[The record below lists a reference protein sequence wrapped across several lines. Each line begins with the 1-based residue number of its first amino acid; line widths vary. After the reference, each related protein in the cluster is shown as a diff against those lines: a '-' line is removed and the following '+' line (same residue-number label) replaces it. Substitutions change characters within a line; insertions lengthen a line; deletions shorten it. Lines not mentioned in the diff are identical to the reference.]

1 VLELLGADGRG
12 DYALLLVT
20 FDVVF
25 PATLALVFSSWF
37 SVLLAPRAARI
48 MRAVAFATLALDYAE
63 NVVCG
68 ALVATFPDEP
78 VWLAAL
84 QGVLTAV
91 KLAGYALSTVA
102 LLAGAA
108 RKVLARSRHRAP
120 SPDQRPG

>member
-1 VLELLGADGRG
+1 
-12 DYALLLVT
+12 
-20 FDVVF
+20 
-25 PATLALVFSSWF
+25 
-37 SVLLAPRAARI
+37 